1 MANETLI
8 TDLVAQEAMQQ
19 LEQLDRAMEGTL
31 QQFQNCARELAQGLK
46 IPVEV
51 TGDVDALRTLTNTVM
66 RDAQQATQQLT
77 QQLQQQQQVVAN
89 TTNTISRQL
98 QAQENLNKAQ
108 REAFVQDQQAQDLAK
123 ALLGTRQQN
132 YELLARYTAEM
143 KANKEAQKKVNEE
156 EKQGLITQEQ
166 AIQRRAQLMAAYD
179 KTKVAAQELTKIL
192 AAENRE
198 ANAVQG
204 SYQQLS
210 QKLERLKMAYKQ
222 MTDAQKASAGGKE
235 LEKEIQN
242 LDAHL
247 KDLSADMGEH
257 QRNVGNYAIAA
268 QNMKGTL
275 RELTNEIAQLTL
287 QYQELSDDERRSDVG
302 MQLRDKITQLTEEA
316 GKYKD
321 IISDVKES
329 IKGSASDTRL
339 FDSLI
344 EAGQVFAATMGV
356 AETACRALGMSEDSL
371 QQSMLKVQQAMQAV
385 QALQVIQNTLQKQ
398 SNLMKGIAIIQSKAA
413 AAAAKIE
420 TAATVSATGATKA
433 QTVAQA
439 AFNAVAKANPYVLLA
454 TAILAVI
461 GLIVGYTEATKDAT
475 EADEAAAKA
484 AEQAAAAEKNREEA
498 LRFVNNEMAVRK
510 KVEEDMA
517 STVANSVSKQ
527 LANYTYLQKKWAE
540 CGNDVKLQEKFVK
553 DYKKELD
560 NTGFAIKNVHDAHNV
575 LVKQAPNVIKM
586 YYALAE
592 AAAAAA
598 VAEEAFKRKIERQA
612 KGSVANGGY
621 YYTAKAGTKFGDL
634 SADEQAYIKQ
644 IGGANASQ
652 NPNLSKHDGWSTYWA
667 LSDAGAEQLNKYR
680 SQKARELRKSL
691 DDADDAVINY
701 ANQVQNRAEDTARDM
716 QGTIGTAFNGGGSGG
731 GGGSNKRKGGA
742 GKRGRSGGGGG
753 SNTDKSK
760 SFKDI
765 QEADN
770 KYITD
775 ALNSQNMLLEEYSD
789 EWIIKQVEILH
800 KQAANEKA
808 ANAKRRDQLIDDLEA
823 SKKAKKISDVQY
835 EEEKSAI
842 IGAYNDINLGI
853 DKEFDNKKK
862 ALDDDIAKH
871 REELMHKELEEL
883 QKEHEQEISKI
894 NAQGELRLDAEQ
906 KRYLGEFN
914 AAKGNAEEIEKIQ
927 KEHAER
933 VAAIGEENA
942 IAIAQVT
949 VKTLE
954 EELKKEELTDKDR
967 EELSKRLAT
976 AKQALND
983 AILDHT
989 EGTLD
994 REVEAEKDAMEKR
1007 KEAREKMFEK
1017 WQDGIQKVGEAMNNI
1032 GEFADA
1038 MFDNQIA
1045 KVEELIDAEQ
1055 ERYDKEVNHIEW
1067 LAERGA
1073 ITTEESEIRKRDA
1086 EEAHAKRQEALEK
1099 KKAAWEYK
1107 KAIAQKANQVAQ
1119 IGISTALGIMQ
1130 ALAMFP
1136 PNIPLSVFVGAM
1148 GAIQLAT
1155 ALAQPIKAY
1164 AEGTKGHPHPGGLA
1178 VVGDANRAEL
1188 VMYGKRAW
1196 ITPDSPTLVDLP
1208 KGAEVMPD
1216 ASKVDLVQMGSSLF
1230 MTLPKRKGGS
1240 GPIIVN
1246 DYEALEGRVANN
1258 TKAVT
1263 QTLNRFERN
1272 ITRQMKRQNFRN
1284 YINART

>member
-51 TGDVDALRTLTNTVM
+51 TGDVDALRTLTNSVM
-66 RDAQQATQQLT
+66 REAQQATQQLT

-108 REAFVQDQQAQDLAK
+108 REAFQQDQQAQQLAN

-132 YELLARYTAEM
+132 YELMAKYKGEM
-143 KANKEAQKKVNEE
+143 KEYNDAIKKVNEQ
-156 EKQGLITQEQ
+156 EKNGLITQEQ
-166 AIQRRAQLMAAYD
+166 AIQRRATLMASYD
-179 KTKVAAQELTKIL
+179 KTKIAAQELQRIL
-192 AAENRE
+192 NAQNKE
-198 ANAVQG
+198 ANAVEG
-204 SYQQLS
+204 SYAQLS
-210 QKLERLKMAYKQ
+210 QRLELLRKAYKQ
-222 MTDAQKASAGGKE
+222 MTDAEKASAGGQE
-235 LEKEIQN
+235 IEKAIQN
-242 LDAHL
+242 LDARL
-247 KDLSADMGEH
+247 KDLDADMGQH

-268 QNMKGTL
+268 QSMKSTL
-275 RELTNEIAQLTL
+275 RELTEEIAQLTL
-287 QYQELSDDERRSDVG
+287 QYQEMSDEEKRSDIGV
-302 MQLRDKITQLTEEA
+302 QLRDKITQLTEEA

-321 IISDVKES
+321 IISDVKQS
-329 IKGSASDTRL
+329 ISGSASDTRW
-339 FDSLI
+339 FDTMI
-344 EAGQVFAATMGV
+344 ESGKLMVSTFGLAKNAAI
-356 AETACRALGMSEDSL
+356 ALGMSEDSL
-371 QQSMLKVQQAMQAV
+371 QESILKVQQAMQAV
-385 QALQVIQNTLQKQ
+385 QALTVIQNTLQKQ
-398 SNLMKGIAIIQSKAA
+398 SNLMKGIAVLQSKALA
-413 AAAAKIE
+413 AATSLEAK
-420 TAATVSATGATKA
+420 ATTQATGATVA
-433 QTVAQA
+433 QTIAMK
-439 AFNAVAKANPYVLLA
+439 AFNAVANANPYVLLA
-454 TAILAVI
+454 TAILTVI
-461 GLIVGYTEATKDAT
+461 GLIVSYTSATEDAT
-475 EADEAAAKA
+475 EADKASAAANLNA
-484 AEQAAAAEKNREEA
+484 AEAEKERAETMKTLSNEA
-498 LRFVNNEMAVRK
+498 EYRAKTEREMAKEIADSVA
-510 KVEEDMA
+510 EQ
-517 STVANSVSKQ
+517 VAN
-527 LANYTYLQKKWAE
+527 YRTLQMKWQE
-540 CGNDVKLQEKFVK
+540 CGNDIQLQKKFLQE
-553 DYKKELD
+553 YKSQLD
-560 NTGFAIKNVHDAHNV
+560 NTGLGIHDLNSAHIAFER
-575 LVKQAPNVIKM
+575 LAPRIEKWF
-586 YYALAE
+586 YKLAE
-592 AAAAAA
+592 AAAAY
-598 VAEEAFKRKIERQA
+598 
-612 KGSVANGGY
+612 SVYKKALETQYENDINGTRANGR
-621 YYTAKAGTKFGDL
+621 YYTNYKAGGVVHEKDIKRLGLTKGDYDTHFSGYTL
-634 SADEQAYIKQ
+634 TASGAAKMTEDSKRTSQELLAIDQKRVDAAKKLVDQKNKEVQIEEKGLRSAGLNP
-644 IGGANASQ
+644 GGGGGGS
-652 NPNLSKHDGWSTYWA
+652 
-667 LSDAGAEQLNKYR
+667 R
-680 SQKARELRKSL
+680 SR
-691 DDADDAVINY
+691 
-701 ANQVQNRAEDTARDM
+701 
-716 QGTIGTAFNGGGSGG
+716 GGSGG
-731 GGGSNKRKGGA
+731 GR
-742 GKRGRSGGGGG
+742 GGG
-753 SNTDKSK
+753 SNTDKPK
-760 SFKDI
+760 SYDDI
-765 QEADN
+765 QEANN

-775 ALNSQNMLLEEYSD
+775 ALESQNLLLEEYSN
-789 EWIIKQVEILH
+789 EWIVKQVEILH
-800 KQAANEKA
+800 KQASNEKI
-808 ANAKRRDQLIDDLEA
+808 ANKKRYDQLLADLEA
-823 SKKAKKISDVQY
+823 SKKAKKMSDQQY
-835 EEEKSAI
+835 EVEKSLI
-842 IGAYNDINLGI
+842 ESSYKDINEGI
-853 DKEFDNKKK
+853 DEQFTKKKK
-862 ALDDDIAKH
+862 ALDDDITKH

-883 QKEHEQEISKI
+883 QKKHEQEISEI

-906 KRYLGEFN
+906 KRYLGELN
-914 AAKGNAEEIEKIQ
+914 AAKANAEEIEKIQ
-927 KEHAER
+927 KEHADR

-942 IAIAQVT
+942 VAIAQVT
-949 VKTLE
+949 VRTLE
-954 EELKKEELTDKDR
+954 EELKKEQLTDEDR

-1007 KEAREKMFEK
+1007 MEAREKMFKK
-1017 WQDGIQKVGEAMNNI
+1017 WQDRIQKVGEAMNNI

-1045 KVEELIDAEQ
+1045 KVQELIDAEQ
-1055 ERYDKEVNHIEW
+1055 ERYDKEVNHIDW

-1130 ALAMFP
+1130 ALAMYP

-1164 AEGTKGHPHPGGLA
+1164 AEGTKGYPHPGGLA

-1258 TKAVT
+1258 TKVLA
-1263 QTLNRFERN
+1263 QGLSRFEHSVKREM
-1272 ITRQMKRQNFRN
+1272 RRQNFRN

>member
-19 LEQLDRAMEGTL
+19 LEELDRAMEGTL

-46 IPVEV
+46 VPVEV

-108 REAFVQDQQAQDLAK
+108 REAFTQDQQAQDLAK

-143 KANKEAQKKVNEE
+143 KANKDAQKQVNEQ
-156 EKQGLITQEQ
+156 EKQGLITAEQ
-166 AIQRRAQLMAAYD
+166 AIQKRATLMAAYD
-179 KTKVAAQELTKIL
+179 RTKFAAQELTKIL
-192 AAENRE
+192 AAENKE

-222 MTDAQKASAGGKE
+222 MNDAQKASAGGKQ
-235 LEKEIQN
+235 LESEIQN
-242 LDAHL
+242 LDARL
-247 KDLSADMGEH
+247 KDLAADMGEH

-268 QNMKGTL
+268 QSMKSSL
-275 RELTNEIAQLTL
+275 RELTEEIAQLTM
-287 QYQELSDDERRSDVG
+287 QYNEMSDSEKRSDIG

-321 IISDVKES
+321 VISDVKQS
-329 IKGSASDTRL
+329 ISGSASDTRW
-339 FDSLI
+339 FDTMI
-344 EAGQVFAATMGV
+344 ESGKLMVSTFGLCSSAAK
-356 AETACRALGMSEDSL
+356 ALGISNDTL
-371 QQSMLKVQQAMQAV
+371 QQSMMKVQAAMQAV
-385 QALQVIQNTLQKQ
+385 QALTVIQNTLQKQ
-398 SNLMKGIAIIQSKAA
+398 SNVMKGIAVLQSRALAA
-413 AAAAKIE
+413 ATALEAK
-420 TAATVSATGATKA
+420 ATTQATGATVA
-433 QTVAQA
+433 QTIAMK
-439 AFNAVAKANPYVLLA
+439 AFNAVANANPYVLLA
-454 TAILAVI
+454 TAILTVI
-461 GLIVGYTEATKDAT
+461 GLIVSYTSATEDAT
-475 EADEAAAKA
+475 EADKASAAANLNSAK
-484 AEQAAAAEKNREEA
+484 AEKERAETLKTLSNEA
-498 LRFVNNEMAVRK
+498 EYRAKTEREMAN
-510 KVEEDMA
+510 EIA
-517 STVANSVSKQ
+517 SSVADQVAN
-527 LANYTYLQKKWAE
+527 YRMLQTKWQE
-540 CGNDVKLQEKFVK
+540 CGNDIQLQKKFLQE
-553 DYKKELD
+553 YKSQLD
-560 NTGFAIKNVHDAHNV
+560 NTGLGIHDLNSAHIAFER
-575 LVKQAPNVIKM
+575 LAPRIERWFYK
-586 YYALAE
+586 LAE
-592 AAAAAA
+592 AAAAY
-598 VAEEAFKRKIERQA
+598 
-612 KGSVANGGY
+612 SVYKKALEVQYENDINGTRANGR
-621 YYTAKAGTKFGDL
+621 YYTNYKAGGTVHEKDIKRLGLTKDDYETHFSGYTLTASGAAKMTEDSKKTAQEL
-634 SADEQAYIKQ
+634 LAIDQKRVDAAKKLVDQKNKEVQIEQKGLQ
-644 IGGANASQ
+644 
-652 NPNLSKHDGWSTYWA
+652 
-667 LSDAGAEQLNKYR
+667 DAGLNP
-680 SQKARELRKSL
+680 
-691 DDADDAVINY
+691 
-701 ANQVQNRAEDTARDM
+701 
-716 QGTIGTAFNGGGSGG
+716 GGRGHSGG
-731 GGGSNKRKGGA
+731 GGGGGN
-742 GKRGRSGGGGG
+742 GRNRGHSGGGRGHSGGRGG
-753 SNTDKSK
+753 STTTDNSK
-760 SFKDI
+760 SLTDL
-765 QEADN
+765 QNADN
-770 KYITD
+770 QYVLESMTK
-775 ALNSQNMLLEEYSD
+775 QNELLEEFTD
-789 EWIIKQVEILH
+789 KWLKDKEEAIDKEAEVD
-800 KQAANEKA
+800 KA
-808 ANAKRRDQLIDDLEA
+808 ANKKRYEA
-823 SKKAKKISDVQY
+823 LLDELDKSKKAKKLTDEQY
-835 EEEKSAI
+835 LTE
-842 IGAYNDINLGI
+842 
-853 DKEFDNKKK
+853 K
-862 ALDDDIAKH
+862 ALIDEAYADIENAIDADAIKEKKELEDKWQKH
-871 REELMHKELEEL
+871 KEEQMHKELEEL
-883 QKEHEQEISKI
+883 QKKHEQEISEI

-906 KRYLGEFN
+906 KRYLGELN

-927 KEHAER
+927 KEHADR

-949 VKTLE
+949 VRTLE
-954 EELKKEELTDKDR
+954 EELKKEQLTDEDR

-989 EGTLD
+989 EGALD

-1055 ERYDKEVNHIEW
+1055 ERYDKEVNHIDW

-1230 MTLPKRKGGS
+1230 MTLPKRKGGG

-1246 DYEALEGRVANN
+1246 DYEALEGRVATN

-1263 QTLNRFERN
+1263 AELRAVRGTISREFR
-1272 ITRQMKRQNFRN
+1272 RQNFRN